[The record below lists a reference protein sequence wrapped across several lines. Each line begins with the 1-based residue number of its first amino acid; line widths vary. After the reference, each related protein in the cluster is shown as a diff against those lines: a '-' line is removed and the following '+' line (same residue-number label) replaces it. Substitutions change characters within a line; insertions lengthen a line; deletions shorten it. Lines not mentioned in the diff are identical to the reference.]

1 MDWQTKRKIVYAL
14 VGIVMVASLAVFFLR
29 GVLFPTP
36 TCSDLKQNG
45 YELGIDCGGLCD
57 KKCTQE
63 VVPLTSL
70 WARAILV
77 STSTYDLVGLVSNSN
92 IDNASRELGYSFTV
106 FNNSG
111 EIIKVIN
118 ASTTAPLD
126 GKFPLIAQNVTLTDE
141 PAKVSLMLYDT
152 DHYKVRES
160 PTSPT
165 VTITDRRYES
175 ENISRLYATITNT
188 KRLEIRNLE
197 VRAVLYDAYDNA
209 YAVGVTVIPLLDKEA
224 RAEIVFTWDTPLEK
238 EPTRIGIYP
247 IFNPF
252 DALVE

>member
-1 MDWQTKRKIVYAL
+1 MDWQTKRKIIYAVAL
-14 VGIVMVASLAVFFLR
+14 VVMVVSLLIFLLK
-29 GVLFPTP
+29 GVLFPAP
-36 TCSDLKQNG
+36 TCSDIKQNG

-70 WARAILV
+70 WARAIPV
-77 STSTYDLVGLVSNSN
+77 GTSTYDLVGLVSNSN
-92 IDNASRELGYSFTV
+92 IDNASHELGYSFTV
-106 FNNSG
+106 FNSAG
-111 EIIKVIN
+111 EIVKTIQ

-126 GKFPLIAQNVTLTDE
+126 GRFPIIAQNITLTDE
-141 PAKVSLMLYDT
+141 PAKVALSLYDT

-175 ENISRLYATITNT
+175 TNISRLYATITNT

-197 VRAVLYDAYDNA
+197 VRAVLFDAYDNA
-209 YAVGVTVIPLLDKEA
+209 YAVGVTVIPFLDKEA
-224 RAEIVFTWDTPLEK
+224 KSEIVFTWNAPLDK

>member
-1 MDWQTKRKIVYAL
+1 MDWQTKRKVIYA
-14 VGIVMVASLAVFFLR
+14 VASIVVVTALSVFFLR
-29 GVLFPTP
+29 GILFPAP
-36 TCSDLKQNG
+36 SCGDLKQNG
-45 YELGIDCGGLCD
+45 YESGIDCGGMCD
-57 KKCTQE
+57 KKCTQD
-63 VVPLTSL
+63 VVPLMSL

-77 STSTYDLVGLVSNSN
+77 ATSTYDLVGLVSNSN
-92 IDNASRELGYSFTV
+92 IDNASRELGYRFTV
-106 FNNSG
+106 FNNNG
-111 EIIKVIN
+111 EVMTTIN
-118 ASTTAPLD
+118 GSTTAPLD
-126 GKFPLIAQNVTLTDE
+126 GKFPLIVQNVTLTDD
-141 PAKVSLMLYDT
+141 PVKVELTLFDT

-165 VTITDRRYES
+165 VTITGRRYES
-175 ENISRLYATITNT
+175 TDISRLYATITNT
-188 KRLEIRNLE
+188 KRLEIRDLE

-224 RAEIVFTWDTPLEK
+224 RAEIVFTWSTPLEK

>member
-1 MDWQTKRKIVYAL
+1 MYAL
-14 VGIVMVASLAVFFLR
+14 IGGVITISISVFFLR
-29 GVLFPTP
+29 GILFPEP
-36 TCSDLKQNG
+36 TCSDFKQNG
-45 YELGIDCGGLCD
+45 YELGIDCGGVCD

-63 VVPLTSL
+63 VIPLTSL

-77 STSTYDLVGLVSNSN
+77 ATSTYDLVGLVSNSN
-92 IDNASRELGYSFTV
+92 IDNASRELGYRFTV
-106 FNNSG
+106 FNNNG
-111 EIIKVIN
+111 EVITTIN

-126 GKFPLIAQNVTLTDE
+126 GKFPIIVQNVVLPDE
-141 PAKVSLMLYDT
+141 PAKAELMLFDT

-165 VTITDRRYES
+165 VTITDGRYES
-175 ENISRLYATITNT
+175 SDISRLYATITNT
-188 KRLEIRNLE
+188 KRLEIRDLE

-224 RAEIVFTWDTPLEK
+224 RAEIVFTWDTPQ